1 MINIAKI
8 FNSDGSRNEEIRE
21 LPLLPL
27 RDMVLFPHM
36 VTPVFVGRTKSINAL
51 SQSMAQ
57 DKRIFL
63 VTQSNPEIVKPKITD
78 IYLIG
83 TEASITQILRLPDGT
98 VKILVEG
105 ISRGRIRSIHDNEA
119 EGYLSVKFIPFVELG
134 MERAQAEAAVRAVA
148 EAFSNYARQSGTI
161 SKNLL
166 QNLRSLTEDPSNFA
180 DTIASQ
186 MPFKLSDKQKLLDTE
201 SLEERF
207 MLLLKLTEEEIEVFA
222 MSQKIKGRVKEQM
235 EKLQKKHYL
244 NEQMRAIRKEMG
256 EESEPQQDFQQ
267 LEKQVKHK
275 RLPKEAAAV
284 VRQELDKFKKMSPMS
299 SEAAVV
305 RNYIEWILALPWY
318 RKSRSKID
326 IDAAEAILN
335 RDHYGL
341 DKPKER
347 ILEYLAVQM
356 LVKKIRGPIL
366 CLVGPPGVGK
376 TSLAR
381 SVASAMG
388 RSFARISLGGVRDEA
403 EIRGHRRT
411 YVGAMPGKIIQTLK
425 KTGYNNPVFCLDEVD
440 KMSTDFRGD
449 PSSALLEVLDPE
461 QNQSFNDHYLDI
473 SYDLSDILF
482 ITTAN
487 TLHDIPAPLQDR
499 MEIIR
504 IPGYTENEKAKIAHG
519 FLIPKQIEQ
528 NGLQFL
534 ITRQPLSSED
544 KALTTESID
553 ESGSE
558 MTSEKSA
565 EAGAEPTSSQAG
577 ETQASEIDL
586 AEGDFTLFS
595 TDAVLAIIKKYT
607 REAGVRSLEREISSV
622 LRKVAKKIVQTGD
635 RDVETISA
643 EAIPDYLGKPVFR
656 NSVLEKEDRVGIVNG
671 LAWTQAGG
679 ELLTIETVTMPGKGN
694 VSVTG
699 KLGDVMKESASAAIS
714 YVRSRSAELGIRE
727 DFYKDLDIHLHVPE
741 GAIPKDGPSAGI
753 AMCTAVVSV
762 LTDRPVRRTTAMT
775 GEITLRGRVIPVGG
789 LKEKLIAAH
798 ASGITRVIISK
809 ENEKDL
815 SELPPSIQDELEI
828 VLVEEMEEVLAM
840 ALLEKQ

>member
-8 FNSDGSRNEEIRE
+8 FNSDGSRDQEARE

-51 SQSMAQ
+51 SHSMAQ

-63 VTQSNPEIVKPKITD
+63 VTQSNPEIIKPKISD
-78 IYLIG
+78 IYLTG

-105 ISRGRIRSIHDNEA
+105 LGRGRISSIHDNES
-119 EGYLSVKFIPFVELG
+119 EGYLSVRFVPFVEIG
-134 MERAQAEAAVRAVA
+134 MDKAQSEAAIRTVA
-148 EAFSNYARQSGTI
+148 EAFNSYAKQSGSI

-166 QNLRSLTEDPSNFA
+166 QNLRSLAEEPSSFA
-180 DTIASQ
+180 DTVASQ
-186 MPFKLSDKQKLLDTE
+186 MPFKLSDKQKLLDTA

-207 MLLLKLTEEEIEVFA
+207 LLLLKLIEEEIEVFA

-256 EESEPQQDFQQ
+256 EEQEPQQEFKQ
-267 LEKQVKHK
+267 LENQVKHK

-284 VRQELDKFKKMSPMS
+284 IRQELDKLKKMSPMS
-299 SEAAVV
+299 SEATVV

-335 RDHYGL
+335 KDHYGL

-356 LVKKIRGPIL
+356 LVNKIRGPIL

-381 SVASAMG
+381 SVARAMG

-411 YVGAMPGKIIQTLK
+411 YIGAMPGKIIQTLK

-461 QNQSFNDHYLDI
+461 QNQTFNDHYLDI
-473 SYDLSDILF
+473 AYDLSDILF

-504 IPGYTENEKAKIAHG
+504 IPGYTENEKEQIAHG
-519 FLIPKQIEQ
+519 FLIPKQIEL

-534 ITRQPLSSED
+534 VPEKKVQDGGQLIPSEQN
-544 KALTTESID
+544 KETKESVLQG
-553 ESGSE
+553 ES
-558 MTSEKSA
+558 A
-565 EAGAEPTSSQAG
+565 
-577 ETQASEIDL
+577 
-586 AEGDFTLFS
+586 LFS
-595 TDAVLAIIKKYT
+595 KEAVLAIIKQYT
-607 REAGVRSLEREISSV
+607 REAGVRNLEREISSV
-622 LRKVAKKIVQTGD
+622 LRKVAKNIVQTGEK
-635 RDVETISA
+635 RVETISS
-643 EAIPDYLGKPVFR
+643 ESVLKYLGKPRFR
-656 NSVLEKEDRVGIVNG
+656 NGVLEKEDRIGIVNG

-679 ELLTIETVTMPGKGN
+679 ELLIIETVTMPGKGH

-714 YVRSRSAELGIRE
+714 YVRSRSAELGIRQ

-762 LTDRPVRRTTAMT
+762 LTQRPVRRETAMT

-809 ENEKDL
+809 ENEKDI
-815 SELPPSIQDELEI
+815 SELPTSIQDELEI
-828 VLVEEMEEVLAM
+828 VLVEEMEEVLEM
-840 ALLEKQ
+840 ALLERRSLPENVQQKDQPADDMIDAEL

>member
-1 MINIAKI
+1 MINISKF
-8 FNSDGSRNEEIRE
+8 FNADDSDTQDNSRREDIRE

-27 RDMVLFPHM
+27 RDMVLFPHT
-36 VTPVFVGRTKSINAL
+36 VSPVFVGRIKSINAL
-51 SQSMAQ
+51 SQAMGR
-57 DKRIFL
+57 DKHIFL
-63 VTQSNPEIVKPKITD
+63 VTQSSPDIIRPKIND
-78 IYLIG
+78 IYQTG
-83 TEASITQILRLPDGT
+83 TEASISQILRLPDGT
-98 VKILVEG
+98 VKVLVEG
-105 ISRGRIRSIHDNEA
+105 IRRGRVSSIHDLESA
-119 EGYLSVKFIPFVELG
+119 GYISVKFFPFIEIQ
-134 MERAQAEAAVRAVA
+134 MEQAQAEAAIRTVA
-148 EAFSNYARQSGTI
+148 EAFHNYAKQSGTI
-161 SKNLL
+161 PKNLL
-166 QNLRSLTEDPSNFA
+166 QNLRALAADPSQFA
-180 DTIASQ
+180 DTLTSQ
-186 MPFKLSDKQKLLDTE
+186 MPFKLSDKQKLLDTS

-207 MLLLKLTEEEIEVFA
+207 MLLLKLIEQEIEVFA

-244 NEQMRAIRKEMG
+244 NEQMLAIRKEMG
-256 EESEPQQDFQQ
+256 EELEPQQEFKL
-267 LEKQVKHK
+267 LENQVKRK
-275 RLPKEAAAV
+275 KLPKEAAAV
-284 VRQELDKFKKMSPMS
+284 VRQELEKFKKMSPMS
-299 SEAAVV
+299 SEATVV

-318 RKSRSKID
+318 KKSRSKID
-326 IDAAEAILN
+326 IDEAETILN

-347 ILEYLAVQM
+347 ILEFLAVQM

-411 YVGAMPGKIIQTLK
+411 YIGAMPGKIIQTLK

-461 QNQSFNDHYLDI
+461 QNQTFNDHYLDI
-473 SYDLSDILF
+473 EYDLSDILF

-504 IPGYTENEKAKIAHG
+504 IPGYTENEKEQIAHG
-519 FLIPKQIEQ
+519 FLIPKQIEL
-528 NGLQFL
+528 NGLGFL
-534 ITRQPLSSED
+534 LPQS
-544 KALTTESID
+544 
-553 ESGSE
+553 
-558 MTSEKSA
+558 
-565 EAGAEPTSSQAG
+565 
-577 ETQASEIDL
+577 
-586 AEGDFTLFS
+586 TLFS
-595 TDAVLAIIKKYT
+595 KDAVLSIIRKYT
-607 REAGVRSLEREISSV
+607 REAGVRNLEREISSV

-635 RDVETISA
+635 KITQTGDDITQTGETVWVNNKKIETITS
-643 EAIPDYLGKPVFR
+643 ESLIDYLGKPRFR
-656 NSVLEKEDRVGIVNG
+656 NGVLEKEDRVGIVNG

-699 KLGDVMKESASAAIS
+699 KLGEVMKESASAAMS
-714 YVRSRSAELGIRE
+714 YVRSRSDALGIRQ
-727 DFYKDLDIHLHVPE
+727 DFYKDLDIHIHVPE

-753 AMCTAVVSV
+753 AMCTALVSV
-762 LTDRPVRRTTAMT
+762 LTERPVKRKTAMT
-775 GEITLRGRVIPVGG
+775 GEITLRGRVIPIGG

-798 ASGITRVIISK
+798 ASGIKMVIISK
-809 ENEKDL
+809 DNEKDL
-815 SELPPSIQDELEI
+815 SDIPTSIQDELEI
-828 VLVEEMEEVLAM
+828 VLVEDMEEVLAM
-840 ALLEKQ
+840 ALSEKIETMTM

>member
-8 FNSDGSRNEEIRE
+8 FNSDGSQAEDSRE

-51 SQSMAQ
+51 SQAMAQ

-63 VTQSNPEIVKPKITD
+63 ATQSNPEIVKPKISD
-78 IYLIG
+78 IYLTG

-105 ISRGRIRSIHDNEA
+105 LRRGRISSIHDNES
-119 EGYLSVKFIPFVELG
+119 ESYLSVKFTPFIEFE
-134 MERAQAEAAVRAVA
+134 MEKAQAEAAVRAVA
-148 EAFSNYARQSGTI
+148 EAFNNYARQSGTI

-166 QNLRSLTEDPSNFA
+166 QNLRSLAEDPSTFA

-186 MPFKLSDKQKLLDTE
+186 MPFKLSDKQKLLDID

-207 MLLLKLTEEEIEVFA
+207 MLLLKLIEEEIEVFA

-235 EKLQKKHYL
+235 EKLQKRHYL

-256 EESEPQQDFQQ
+256 EEAEPQQDFKE
-267 LEKQVKHK
+267 LENQIKHK
-275 RLPKEAAAV
+275 RLPKEAASV
-284 VRQELDKFKKMSPMS
+284 VRQELDKLKKMSPMS
-299 SEAAVV
+299 SEATVV

-335 RDHYGL
+335 SDHYGL

-381 SVASAMG
+381 SVARAMG

-504 IPGYTENEKAKIAHG
+504 IPGYTENEKAQIAHG

-528 NGLQFL
+528 NGLNFL
-534 ITRQPLSSED
+534 ISEQ
-544 KALTTESID
+544 KE

-558 MTSEKSA
+558 ISSSEKGEANSHKDHSA
-565 EAGAEPTSSQAG
+565 
-577 ETQASEIDL
+577 L
-586 AEGDFTLFS
+586 LS
-595 TDAVLAIIKKYT
+595 TDAVLSIIRLYT
-607 REAGVRSLEREISSV
+607 REAGVRNLEREISSV
-622 LRKVAKKIVQTGD
+622 LRKVAKKIVQTGE
-635 RDVETISA
+635 RRVETISS
-643 EAIPDYLGKPVFR
+643 ESLGDYLGKPRFR
-656 NSVLEKEDRVGIVNG
+656 NGVLEKEDRIGIVNG

-762 LTDRPVRRTTAMT
+762 LTERPVRRTTAMT

-815 SELPPSIQDELEI
+815 SELPLSIQEELEI

-840 ALLEKQ
+840 ALAEKKTTPLSALTEQQRDESPAQ